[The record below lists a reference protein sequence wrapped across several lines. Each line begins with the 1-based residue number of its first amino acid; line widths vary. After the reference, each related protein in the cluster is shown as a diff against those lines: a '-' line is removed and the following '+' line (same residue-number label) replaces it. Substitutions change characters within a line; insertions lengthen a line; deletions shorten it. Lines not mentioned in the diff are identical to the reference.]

1 MNEAIQ
7 RLEEWAKH
15 SPTLAYIAECL
26 KQVMTVEV
34 AGWIMQADKSAKGM
48 WEYIR
53 EQAKKQHNKGAEGV
67 LVTPSQMQEYIYAYL
82 RGDTPAQA
90 KPAANTAVPANDD
103 DEAPEGQMSLMD
115 EFITAN
121 DGQMTLI

>member
-1 MNEAIQ
+1 MNEALR

-15 SPTLAYIAECL
+15 SPTLAYIVECL
-26 KQVMTVEV
+26 KQVMTAEV
-34 AGWIMQADKSAKGM
+34 AGWIMQEDKSAKGM

-53 EQAKKQHNKGAEGV
+53 EQAKKQHNQGTEGV
-67 LVTPSQMQEYIYAYL
+67 LITPSQMQEYIYAYL

-90 KPAANTAVPANDD
+90 KPAATTAVPATDD
-103 DEAPEGQMSLMD
+103 TGTPEGQMSLMG
-115 EFITAN
+115 EFTTAD